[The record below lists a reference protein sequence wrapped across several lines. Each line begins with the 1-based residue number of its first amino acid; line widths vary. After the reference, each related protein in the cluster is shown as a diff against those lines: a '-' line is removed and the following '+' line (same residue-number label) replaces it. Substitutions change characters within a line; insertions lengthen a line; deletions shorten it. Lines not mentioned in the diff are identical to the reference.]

1 MNLKSLK
8 LLRSGIGLLLGSF
21 AFVSMAMAGAEQDT
35 EQAEKEFARGD
46 LIKAEELWR
55 KAAKQGYAPAQ
66 LRLAYY
72 LDKSE
77 QNQEAVE
84 WYRKAAEQGN
94 AQGEYDLGTMY
105 AAGEGVKKDIN
116 QARIWIERAALKD
129 FLAAVSA
136 MADAYKNG
144 ELGLPVDL
152 EKSMYWQN
160 KFKTLAPPAP
170 ASQEKKQDNNKAK
183 EKK

>member
-21 AFVSMAMAGAEQDT
+21 AFASMAMAGAEQDT
-35 EQAEKEFARGD
+35 EQAEKEFSRGD

-77 QNQEAVE
+77 QDQEAVE
-84 WYRKAAEQGN
+84 WYRKAAEQGD

-105 AAGEGVKKDIN
+105 AAGEGVKKDLN
-116 QARIWIERAALKD
+116 QARIWIERAAQKD

-136 MADAYKNG
+136 MVDAYKNG
-144 ELGLPVDL
+144 GLGLPVDL
-152 EKSMYWQN
+152 EKSTYWQN
-160 KFKTLAPPAP
+160 KFNTLAPPAP
-170 ASQEKKQDNNKAK
+170 EQGKKQDNNKAK